1 MPGTSLRPRC
11 VPGAG
16 RGMRAMRAGT
26 RVRWLLVALTA
37 AAVLVLLTQLGAA
50 DCSGPTSCAAALGAS
65 PALNRWPS

>member
-1 MPGTSLRPRC
+1 MSMTHLSKLRGACCCLPGTSLRPRC

-37 AAVLVLLTQLGAA
+37 AAVLVGTL
-50 DCSGPTSCAAALGAS
+50 D
-65 PALNRWPS
+65 PAGRR